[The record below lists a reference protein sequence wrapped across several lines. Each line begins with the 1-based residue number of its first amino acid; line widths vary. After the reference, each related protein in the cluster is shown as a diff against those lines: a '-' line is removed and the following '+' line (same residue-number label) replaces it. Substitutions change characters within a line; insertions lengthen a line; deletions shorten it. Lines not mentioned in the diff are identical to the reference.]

1 MTSRLT
7 PITCQQ
13 QSARY
18 ITQDLDGDYLFGL
31 KGNQEGAE
39 KKAEAL
45 VSQRPFP
52 LGGQR
57 RVGKAS

>member
-1 MTSRLT
+1 MH
-7 PITCQQ
+7 CQQ

-18 ITQDLDGDYLFGL
+18 ITQELDGDYLFGL

-45 VSQRPFP
+45 VSQRLFP
-52 LGGQR
+52 LGEQR